1 MFAALPEPVKALA
14 ARAVSAVDAYRNR
27 PRAVDASYSRSVRRT
42 GCLAI
47 VLFLLSFPLAVW
59 LADSVGKLSV
69 RLFGA
74 FFGSFLSLAVWIAAL
89 VAWGF
94 FVFILRRFA
103 FGHKNLPPNAEL
115 AARLADYIRAN
126 KLCEYRKAGTGI
138 DGRRDPYAPDTL
150 VSSAVMSGEYVGGFV
165 VVDFLKRGDAYTDKA
180 SKQAEGLSALFGVPL
195 DSMEDAPDRCR
206 YRFRAV
212 ADTRLD
218 AVSMLTGSDFSGV
231 RDSVPLTGS
240 LSWRFAK
247 LPHALIAG
255 GTGGGKSTF
264 VYYLLGEFLR
274 LGDASGGAADV
285 YICDPKNAELA
296 SLSRVFGS
304 DRVGVTPGQ
313 IAGVVRR
320 CRETMAER
328 YRYMNDPERFRFG
341 ASAFD
346 YGLNPVFLVFDEVA
360 AFKAEADK
368 KTYAEVWDNLTQL
381 VLKARAAN
389 VFVILCMQQPRA
401 EVVSTDIRDNLG
413 LRVSLGDLSDEGYRM
428 VYGSGASGYGF
439 RAVTERGTGYIQ
451 LDGWSAPK
459 PFAAPFADYSAI
471 DYPARLLALYKAA
484 QARNGAAPVSD
495 TGEGSKDASVSITG
509 AQERH

>member
-14 ARAVSAVDAYRNR
+14 TRAVSAVDAYRNR

-42 GCLAI
+42 GCFAV
-47 VLFLLSFPLAVW
+47 VLLLLSFPFAVW

-74 FFGSFLSLAVWIAAL
+74 FFGSFLSLALWIAVL

-103 FGHKNLPPNAEL
+103 FGYKNLPPNAEL

-126 KLCEYRKAGTGI
+126 GLFKG
-138 DGRRDPYAPDTL
+138 GRDYKGADVVL
-150 VSSAVMSGEYVGGFV
+150 SSAVMAGEYDGDFV
-165 VVDFLKRGDAYTDKA
+165 VVDFFKNGDAYTDKA

-320 CRETMAER
+320 CRETMDER